1 VLVDKVKDIGVGP
14 SGVPSLRVHIFSP
27 ADHTGWTTSKFL
39 TCVDER
45 CGRCHECGNGD
56 LPSENKARI
65 EAKNE
70 IIAEEE
76 RIIAEEE
83 ERIAELQRAM
93 AEEVQKC
100 ANAVKEA
107 DAMEHLKQDAEC
119 KVEHLETKLL
129 EAEEEVLS
137 LKLKLGEGGEELK
150 SQLDPVMASLN
161 EKVEQSESALADEQ
175 TRRHE
180 ETQRADDLLLQTKR
194 LQLAL
199 EKALES
205 ERAMAKAEVR
215 ALEQAATAVAQEKK
229 SVAELNRLMAAHL
242 GEVHTCISVYTPTWH
257 SSQLHQCA
265 HEQHDSPQ
273 LCDMIGF

>member
-39 TCVDER
+39 TCMDGR

-107 DAMEHLKQDAEC
+107 DAMEHLKQEAEG

-150 SQLDPVMASLN
+150 SHLDAVMEALN
-161 EKVEQSESALADEQ
+161 EKVETLEQALAEEQ
-175 TRRHE
+175 TRRYE
-180 ETQRADDLLLQTKR
+180 ETQRADELKAKTD
-194 LQLAL
+194 QLPLAF
-199 EKALES
+199 KALLES
-205 ERAMAKAEVR
+205 AR
-215 ALEQAATAVAQEKK
+215 
-229 SVAELNRLMAAHL
+229 LNPAPEFLKIAR
-242 GEVHTCISVYTPTWH
+242 VFSK
-257 SSQLHQCA
+257 
-265 HEQHDSPQ
+265 
-273 LCDMIGF
+273 